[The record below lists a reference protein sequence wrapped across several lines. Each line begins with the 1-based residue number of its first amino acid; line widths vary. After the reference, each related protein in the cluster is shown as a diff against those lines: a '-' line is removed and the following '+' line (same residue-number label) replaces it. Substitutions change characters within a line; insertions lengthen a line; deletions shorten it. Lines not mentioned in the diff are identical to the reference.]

1 MKKNSVERFKEIV
14 GVLGKYGFGYIVQ
27 SKSDKEKNTPE
38 NLRKAFEELGT
49 TFIKIGQVLS
59 TRPDILPTA
68 YIDELSKLQDNVTSE
83 NLQDINGLFYKEF
96 HKNIEDCF
104 LKFDTTALASASIA
118 EVHSAV
124 MKDGTDVII
133 KIQRPYI
140 YEKMKLD
147 FEILYKIISLTKAR
161 FSDTLID
168 PKEALD
174 EIKASTEL
182 ELDFKKEAENIKKF
196 KTLNEKVAFVYAP
209 YIIDEF
215 TSPKVITMERI
226 YGFKINDIEK
236 YKEGGYDVNDVG
248 HKLALSFF
256 KQVFN
261 DGFFHADPHPG
272 NLLISKGKI
281 CYIDFGI
288 VGQLSASLKSALN
301 DAVVGVA
308 LKDPEKLINVLVSI
322 GVKKGYINRN
332 KLYEEIDYLL
342 DSYLC
347 TSLQDIQMSILLQEV
362 FECAS
367 SNNIQLPKDLT
378 LLLRTLVILE
388 GVISKISPEI
398 KIVDIAVPFVKSNSA
413 YSALKDFNLDDMLL
427 NSYSFAKDFSKIP
440 SKIIQ
445 LSESILNGRAKVQ
458 FDVSSLD
465 KSVNHLNKMAN
476 RIVFA
481 LVISSMI
488 VASSFILTT
497 SIGPKLF
504 GMSILGLCGY
514 AFAGIFGIW
523 LLLSIMKSGK
533 LWIRLQYL
541 FFTKFAYY

>member
-96 HKNIEDCF
+96 QKNIEDCF

-533 LWIRLQYL
+533 L
-541 FFTKFAYY
+541 